1 MYNYEKKIKELGLN
15 KSALPKS
22 LATPIKEL
30 NEAATE
36 LQDLRNDL
44 GNLEEGDD
52 SAEDIKSQIAEY
64 ENIIAEA
71 DGELVGKIQTYVD
84 KKPYYDAK
92 YQHMKQ
98 AADAKKAAKV
108 QETSP
113 MVLSRTLSVG
123 GSTDITSTNTVAP
136 EISQPVNKPE
146 VVVVA
151 SEGVAIETKEE
162 KKDDFGTWLFWGLLG
177 TAGILVGVNLFKN
190 KR

>member
-22 LATPIKEL
+22 LATPMKEL

-64 ENIIAEA
+64 ENIITEA
-71 DGELVGKIQTYVD
+71 DDELVGKIQTYVD

-108 QETSP
+108 QETSD
-113 MVLSRTLSVG
+113 MVQSGTISVV
-123 GSTDITSTNTVAP
+123 GSGDITSTSTVTP
-136 EISQPVNKPE
+136 EFSHAVNQPE
-146 VVVVA
+146 VVVA
-151 SEGVAIETKEE
+151 SQGAAIETKEE

>member
-30 NEAATE
+30 NEAAGE
-36 LQDLRNDL
+36 LEELRTDLA
-44 GNLEEGDD
+44 NLEEGDD
-52 SAEDIKSQIAEY
+52 SADDIQSQIAEY
-64 ENIIAEA
+64 ENLIVEA
-71 DGELVGKIQTYVD
+71 DNELVGKIQTYVD

-98 AADAKKAAKV
+98 AAEAKKAAKT

-113 MVLSRTLSVG
+113 MVESGTISVD
-123 GSTDITSTNTVAP
+123 SSNVTFSATP
-136 EISQPVNKPE
+136 EVLEAVNQPE
-146 VVVVA
+146 VVVA
-151 SEGVAIETKEE
+151 SQGAAIETKEE

-177 TAGILVGVNLFKN
+177 TAGLLVGVNLFKN
-190 KR
+190 RR